1 MAGALDRR
9 ISGFLRSPAVM
20 RVKHAAR
27 DAWWLLRGRR
37 VPQPR
42 LPEDVASILFV
53 CKGNI
58 CRSPFAER
66 LALRRLQERGRH
78 DVRVASAGY
87 HAAQAAR
94 PPAHAVDV
102 AGGYGVALDEHRP
115 LAVTRELLEAHA
127 ITVVFE
133 VEHVERLAREFPAY
147 RDRLVLLPLYAA
159 SARRGYARY
168 NIADPFGRPR
178 DSFST
183 CYAAIDGALA
193 ALIAALP
200 ARRH

>member
-1 MAGALDRR
+1 VAGALDRR
-9 ISGFLRSPAVM
+9 ITEFLRSPAVM
-20 RVKHAAR
+20 RIKHVVR
-27 DAWWLLRGRR
+27 DAWWRLRRR
-37 VPQPR
+37 SIAAPR
-42 LPEDVASILFV
+42 LPDRVPSMLFV

-66 LALRRLQERGRH
+66 LALRRLQEQGLH

-102 AGGYGVALDEHRP
+102 AGGYGVALDDHRP

-159 SARRGYARY
+159 AAPRGYARY

-178 DSFST
+178 DSFT
-183 CYAAIDGALA
+183 ACYAAIDDALS

-200 ARRH
+200 RQRD